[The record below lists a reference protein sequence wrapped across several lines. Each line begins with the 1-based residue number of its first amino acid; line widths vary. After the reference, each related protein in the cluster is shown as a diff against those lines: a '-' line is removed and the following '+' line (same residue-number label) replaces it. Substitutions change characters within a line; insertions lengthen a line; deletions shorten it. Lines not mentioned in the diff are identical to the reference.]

1 MWHMMEQYPESRL
14 GRLTKVVLVFLS
26 LALVSLSLIMKFSLP
41 LMITFA
47 ENSLVTSSLSDF
59 FIDLIIL
66 IHF

>member
-47 ENSLVTSSLSDF
+47 ENCPVTSSLSDF

>member
-66 IHF
+66 IYF

>member
-26 LALVSLSLIMKFSLP
+26 LALVSLSLIMKLSLP

-47 ENSLVTSSLSDF
+47 ENFFMTSSLSDF

-66 IHF
+66 IYF

>member
-59 FIDLIIL
+59 FIDLFL
-66 IHF
+66 GAHP